1 MGSRPT
7 GLGAQDINEFTE
19 IYPEWVWQYWMHTGD
34 RALLDAVYPVLV
46 NVAEYVAG
54 AIDPSTGLVNDLLS
68 TDTYYAFPIATRINV
83 LGVNVFRRAGD
94 AAAALG
100 RPASE
105 VNRQRR
111 AQAQL
116 TSAINRHLTRG
127 DGTYVDGTRQ
137 ASFVIADGMT
147 VMLGETDGIPVTFAF
162 DDASERTAALTSG
175 PMISDEERT
184 HWVPEGETDEGIA
197 RAGTAVAARREQLG
211 IAQRSLARNKIM
223 NAGALIAFEKGR
235 SWPRKQTLAKLE
247 DVLQW
252 PPGMISRIRYGAT
265 SPYDEATEA
274 LSNSIRAPLMAQT
287 IELALSTLGSTIAAL
302 PDPADTD
309 FGPRVGAVLADL
321 RRLESMA
328 ANAARSARGAPEIA
342 IALSTV
348 RKRYDELMLRA
359 ARSPKAT
366 LGQRLYAA
374 RRRAELTV
382 EEVANAT
389 GLSVA
394 LITGA
399 EADGPIGPSTAA
411 TLESFIGMLAAR

>member
-1 MGSRPT
+1 VCAQRNCSGSTGRAVVIDTRQDPT
-7 GLGAQDINEFTE
+7 SIPAPPDLIIRYADVT
-19 IYPEWVWQYWMHTGD
+19 
-34 RALLDAVYPVLV
+34 
-46 NVAEYVAG
+46 YVARADG
-54 AIDPSTGLVNDLLS
+54 RAVTIGREPPANVVVND
-68 TDTYYAFPIATRINV
+68 PRIS
-83 LGVNVFRRAGD
+83 R
-94 AAAALG
+94 
-100 RPASE
+100 
-105 VNRQRR
+105 
-111 AQAQL
+111 
-116 TSAINRHLTRG
+116 THLRLQPDRG
-127 DGTYVDGTRQ
+127 SWVAVDNSRNGTYVDGNRQ
-137 ASFVIADGMT
+137 ASFVVTDGLT
-147 VMLGETDGIPVTFAF
+147 VMLGEAHGIPVTFAF
-162 DDASERTAALTSG
+162 DDAAERTAQLISG
-175 PMISDEERT
+175 QVVSDEERT
-184 HWVPEGETDEGIA
+184 GWVPEGEIDEGIA
-197 RAGTAVAARREQLG
+197 RAGAAVAARREQLG

-252 PPGMISRIRYGAT
+252 PPGMISRIRYGAA
-265 SPYDEATEA
+265 SGDDEATEA
-274 LSNSIRAPLMAQT
+274 LSNTVRAPLMAQT
-287 IELALSTLGSTIAAL
+287 VELALSTLGNTIAAL
-302 PDPADTD
+302 PDPADPD
-309 FGPRVGAVLADL
+309 FGPRAGAVLADL

-389 GLSVA
+389 GLSVE

-399 EADGPIGPSTAA
+399 EAGGPIGPSTAA
-411 TLESFIGMLAAR
+411 ALESFIGMLAAR

>member
-1 MGSRPT
+1 KGGWVAVDNSR
-7 GLGAQDINEFTE
+7 N
-19 IYPEWVWQYWMHTGD
+19 
-34 RALLDAVYPVLV
+34 
-46 NVAEYVAG
+46 
-54 AIDPSTGLVNDLLS
+54 
-68 TDTYYAFPIATRINV
+68 
-83 LGVNVFRRAGD
+83 
-94 AAAALG
+94 
-100 RPASE
+100 
-105 VNRQRR
+105 
-111 AQAQL
+111 
-116 TSAINRHLTRG
+116 
-127 DGTYVDGTRQ
+127 GTYVDGTRQ

-211 IAQRSLARNKIM
+211 IAQRSLAR
-223 NAGALIAFEKGR
+223 
-235 SWPRKQTLAKLE
+235 KQTLAKWE

-328 ANAARSARGAPEIA
+328 A
-342 IALSTV
+342 
-348 RKRYDELMLRA
+348 
-359 ARSPKAT
+359 
-366 LGQRLYAA
+366 
-374 RRRAELTV
+374 
-382 EEVANAT
+382 
-389 GLSVA
+389 
-394 LITGA
+394 
-399 EADGPIGPSTAA
+399 
-411 TLESFIGMLAAR
+411 

>member
-1 MGSRPT
+1 MC
-7 GLGAQDINEFTE
+7 AQRNCS
-19 IYPEWVWQYWMHTGD
+19 G
-34 RALLDAVYPVLV
+34 
-46 NVAEYVAG
+46 
-54 AIDPSTGLVNDLLS
+54 STGRAVVIDTRQDPRSAPAPAPPDLIIRCRDVSYAARADGRAVTIGREPPAHLVVD
-68 TDTYYAFPIATRINV
+68 DPRIS
-83 LGVNVFRRAGD
+83 RA
-94 AAAALG
+94 
-100 RPASE
+100 
-105 VNRQRR
+105 
-111 AQAQL
+111 
-116 TSAINRHLTRG
+116 HLRVQPDKG
-127 DGTYVDGTRQ
+127 GWVAVDNSRNGTYVDGTRQ

-175 PMISDEERT
+175 PVISDEERT

-211 IAQRSLARNKIM
+211 IAQRGLARNKIM

-265 SPYDEATEA
+265 SPYDETTEA

-359 ARSPKAT
+359 ARAPKAT

-389 GLSVA
+389 GLSVE

-399 EADGPIGPSTAA
+399 EADGPIGPSTSA

>member
-1 MGSRPT
+1 MVVIDGRQDPT
-7 GLGAQDINEFTE
+7 SIPTPAPAPDLIIRCGDVIYAARAEGRAITIGREPPAQ
-19 IYPEWVWQYWMHTGD
+19 
-34 RALLDAVYPVLV
+34 LV
-46 NVAEYVAG
+46 
-54 AIDPSTGLVNDLLS
+54 VND
-68 TDTYYAFPIATRINV
+68 PRIS
-83 LGVNVFRRAGD
+83 R
-94 AAAALG
+94 
-100 RPASE
+100 
-105 VNRQRR
+105 
-111 AQAQL
+111 
-116 TSAINRHLTRG
+116 THLRLQPDRG
-127 DGTYVDGTRQ
+127 GWVAVDNSRNGTYLDGTRQ

-162 DDASERTAALTSG
+162 DDAAERTAKLSSDAV
-175 PMISDEERT
+175 ISDEERT
-184 HWVPEGETDEGIA
+184 DWVPEGEFDEGIA
-197 RAGTAVAARREQLG
+197 RAGAAVAARREQLG

-235 SWPRKQTLAKLE
+235 SWPRKHTLTKLE

-252 PPGMISRIRYGAT
+252 PPGTISRIRYGAA
-265 SPYDEATEA
+265 PADDQATEA
-274 LSNSIRAPLMAQT
+274 LSNSVRAPLMAQT
-287 IELALSTLGSTIAAL
+287 VELALSSLSGTIAAL

-309 FGPRVGAVLADL
+309 FSARAGAVLADL
-321 RRLESMA
+321 RRLEGMA

-359 ARSPKAT
+359 ARSPEAT

-389 GLSVA
+389 GLSME